1 MKRGVRSP
9 KGELPP
15 SGTSRDPLLRL
26 AASKRGLGLELARTA
41 QVGPVLVRDLSIWL
55 DAITFPTDISGGVDR
70 FRHRRG
76 TLDSLT
82 IEVSR
87 DRLADWAKVQLAG
100 LWTARAP
107 EVHVFVRKQG
117 LSVLVRQAAETS
129 GESDRLLAFD
139 VAHHLSGSS
148 IELAPLRARS
158 SDLTVPPTVQAARVL
173 ATVLGSLAARQG
185 YRFTIRNIVRTIC
198 LNVLPEGGAR
208 VPRCDEVEL
217 EHGYQEG
224 DIFVVRA
231 ARDLVAIDPGDI
243 GALEVSRLSS
253 KGDHA
258 AFGGHTDEAR
268 EHYLE
273 ALEHAPQH
281 PELVRRVA
289 EIDAAFAA
297 RTEGARAMLT
307 TSALG
312 NDAAG
317 LLLAGQLSAR
327 SGDVGGAL
335 ASFGRA
341 ADGEIIPSMIAYAL
355 GESARLTR
363 DPFEAAS
370 QLARAVALAPASTSL
385 RWQNFK
391 LLLRTAR
398 LDEARREAEQLEAL
412 TRGPNA
418 RASLWRTV
426 SMAFQAEGHLS
437 SAREMLE
444 RALRYR
450 PDDPSTLLDVG
461 AALLDQSDARA
472 LPLLRRASEVG
483 TKDRGIMARIEL
495 LFARAMASLA
505 NDVPAALSRLRDAP
519 SGTAHEPEI
528 RIWEARFRHQ
538 VGDPQG
544 ATVAYAAMRDVILAR
559 ATAAPRE
566 AADWLLEAARFER
579 DVRGDLYAARQ
590 HLLVGARASK
600 DDPAIARLLQEVSGA
615 VALASREA
623 TLSEAALHP
632 QTIVPPVDILPTV
645 DVQAAVEAPRS
656 LIASV
661 TIEDEDVAA
670 ARVEQLTEQLRADPT
685 RDEVVLE
692 LAGLLRALARSH
704 ELLAVLLARVEDA
717 PSDKRD
723 GIVRGTCALLEELEA
738 EAASAG
744 RELDASLFRDARGII
759 SS

>member
-1 MKRGVRSP
+1 MRRGVRSI
-9 KGELPP
+9 KGAPP
-15 SGTSRDPLLRL
+15 PTGTSRESLLRL
-26 AASKRGLGLELARTA
+26 AVSKRGLGLELARTA
-41 QVGPVLVRDLSIWL
+41 NIGPIVVRDLSIWL
-55 DAITFPTDISGGVDR
+55 DAVTFPTDISGGVER

-82 IEVSR
+82 LEVSR
-87 DRLADWAKVQLAG
+87 ERLADWARSQLAS

-107 EVHVFVRKQG
+107 EVQVFVRKQG

-173 ATVLGSLAARQG
+173 ATVLGSLATRQG

-224 DIFVVRA
+224 DLFVVRA
-231 ARDLVAIDPGDI
+231 ARELVAVDPGDV
-243 GALEVSRLSS
+243 GALEVSRLAS

-258 AFGGHTDEAR
+258 AFAGHTDAAR

-273 ALEHAPQH
+273 ALEHAPLH
-281 PELVRRVA
+281 PELVRRIA
-289 EIDAAFAA
+289 EIDVAFAA

-307 TSALG
+307 DSALG
-312 NDAAG
+312 TDTAG

-335 ASFGRA
+335 ASFARA
-341 ADGEIIPSMIAYAL
+341 ADTEIVPSMIAYAL

-363 DPFEAAS
+363 DPFEAAA
-370 QLARAVALAPASTSL
+370 QLARAVALAPASTAL

-398 LDEARREAEQLEAL
+398 LDEARGEAEQLEAL

-418 RASLWRTV
+418 RASVWRTV
-426 SMAFQAEGHLS
+426 AAAFQAEGHHS
-437 SAREMLE
+437 SARELLE

-461 AALLDQSDARA
+461 AALLDQNDARA
-472 LPLLRRASEVG
+472 LPLLRRASELG
-483 TKDRGIMARIEL
+483 TQDRAITARIEL

-505 NDVPAALSRLRDAP
+505 NDIPAALSRLRDAP
-519 SGTAHEPEI
+519 SGTTHEPEI

-538 VGDPQG
+538 LGDPQG
-544 ATVAYAAMRDVILAR
+544 ATVAYAAVRDVILAR
-559 ATAAPRE
+559 AAAAPTE

-590 HLLVGARASK
+590 HLLVGTRASK
-600 DDPAIARLLQEVSGA
+600 DDPAIARLLHEVSSA
-615 VALASREA
+615 VALATREA
-623 TLSEAALHP
+623 TFSEAALSE
-632 QTIVPPVDILPTV
+632 QTIVPSVDSLATAEPAK
-645 DVQAAVEAPRS
+645 AASPRS
-656 LIASV
+656 LIAAI

-670 ARVEQLTEQLRADPT
+670 ARVEHLTEQLRADPT
-685 RDEVVLE
+685 HEEVVLE
-692 LAGLLRALARSH
+692 LAGLLRALGRSH

-717 PSDKRD
+717 PSEKRET
-723 GIVRGTCALLEELEA
+723 IVQGTCALLEELA
-738 EAASAG
+738 TEAASAG
-744 RELDASLFRDARGII
+744 KDLDASLFRDARGII